1 MDCKLSIIIPVYN
14 GEKYLNNCLNSIEKQ
29 IKGKNDVEV
38 VLVDDGSKD
47 QSGEICQKFSKKNNN
62 ISFFQQTNKGVAVAR
77 NIGLQKSHGAYICF
91 IDSDDIIS
99 EGYIDFI
106 LDSIKKLN
114 FDILM
119 LNHKG
124 FYNSTSNMTEIN
136 QCSSIYKID
145 KVSAMK
151 SIEDPHWG
159 SYLWNKII
167 KKYLFN
173 EIKFPEGRNYED
185 LAVIYQIFDK
195 AQNFYKSDRI
205 YYFYRQNPSSIMHTY
220 SAKNKYDLV
229 IGEYE
234 LYNFFKKNYPEIS
247 GKSKQKLIS
256 CALICLHDKRL
267 NKKYTE
273 NVVKCIRSLS
283 FNEDKLYKLEWWSYN
298 NSNLC
303 FYLLGTLRKL
313 KEKRYLKRIK
323 HDEKK

>member
-1 MDCKLSIIIPVYN
+1 MNYKLSIIIPVYN
-14 GEKYLNNCLNSIEKQ
+14 VERYLYNCLDNIEKQ
-29 IKGKNDVEV
+29 IKGKNTVEV
-38 VLVDDGSKD
+38 ILVDDGSKD
-47 QSGEICQKFSKKNNN
+47 QSGKICQKFSEKNNDIN
-62 ISFFQQTNKGVAVAR
+62 LFQQTNKGVAVAR
-77 NIGLQKSHGAYICF
+77 NIGLQKSHGSYICF
-91 IDSDDIIS
+91 IDSDDIVS

-106 LDSIKKLN
+106 LDTIKKLE

-124 FYNSTSNMTEIN
+124 FYNSIADMTDID
-136 QCSSIYKID
+136 QSSSTYMID
-145 KVSAMK
+145 KLSAMK
-151 SIEDPHWG
+151 SIEDPNWG

-167 KKYLFN
+167 KRSLFN
-173 EIKFPEGRNYED
+173 GIKFPKGRNYED

-195 AQNFYKSDRI
+195 ARSFYKSDRI

-229 IGEYE
+229 TSEYE

-247 GKSKQKLIS
+247 EKSKQKLIS

-267 NKKYTE
+267 DKKNTE
-273 NVVKCIRSLS
+273 NVIKYMKSLS

-303 FYLLGTLRKL
+303 FYLLGRLRKI
-313 KEKRYLKRIK
+313 KEKRYLKKIK

>member
-1 MDCKLSIIIPVYN
+1 MDYKLSIIIPVYN
-14 GEKYLNNCLNSIEKQ
+14 VEKYLNNCLDNVEKQ
-29 IKGKNDVEV
+29 IKGNNDVEV

-47 QSGEICQKFSKKNNN
+47 RSGEICRKFSEINNN
-62 ISFFQQTNKGVAVAR
+62 INFFQQTNKGVAVAR
-77 NIGLQKSHGAYICF
+77 NIGLQKSHGTYICF

-106 LDSIKKLN
+106 LDNIKKLN

-124 FYNSTSNMTEIN
+124 FYNSVSTMININ
-136 QCSSIYKID
+136 QSSPVYKVD
-145 KVSAMK
+145 KISAMK
-151 SIEDPHWG
+151 TIEDPNWG

-167 KKYLFN
+167 KKSLFN
-173 EIKFPEGRNYED
+173 GIKFPKGRNYED

-195 AQNFYKSDRI
+195 ARSFYKSDRI
-205 YYFYRQNPSSIMHTY
+205 YYFYRQNSSSIMHTY

-229 IGEYE
+229 ISEYE
-234 LYNFFKKNYPEIS
+234 LYNFFKEKYPEIS
-247 GKSKQKLIS
+247 EKSKQKLIS

-267 NKKYTE
+267 DKKNTE

-303 FYLLGTLRKL
+303 FYLLGRLRKI
-313 KEKRYLKRIK
+313 KEKRYLKKIK
-323 HDEKK
+323 YDEKK